1 MYHKIKVSFLL
12 SALLLMGGC
21 WEYSI
26 ENKPQELDIEF
37 SHALVDNVSEPAS
50 DGLRTVSVSFSD
62 QSGNTLQ
69 MAVCSAFRFLEAGY
83 YDIVGKA
90 DERLEAMVSL
100 TSGEGQV
107 TVQGGTV
114 YVRRNNDEYD
124 IIWYLATD
132 KGNIRCTASD
142 KDLAFE
148 ADEYEHL
155 TGSGGTGTLL
165 LDQTLDSRIM
175 NEVMHY
181 SVCLP
186 EGYDETRKYPVLYLL
201 HGMNGDHNDWFKGGG
216 AMNAYASAFAA
227 EGGPDMIIVSPEGKN
242 LFYCNGYVSGANYMS
257 YFFEEFLP
265 HIESLYSIRSERD
278 SRAIAGLS
286 MGGYGSLYYGLL
298 HPEMF
303 CHAYICSGAVI
314 MIGNCPSLSLMLS
327 NISGE
332 GKIHELPELTFEIGT
347 EDFLLPV
354 NETFLKTMDNNNVAY
369 EYTTRPGNHTWKFW
383 NDCSPKILR
392 KSAAAFGEF

>member
-1 MYHKIKVSFLL
+1 
-12 SALLLMGGC
+12 
-21 WEYSI
+21 
-26 ENKPQELDIEF
+26 
-37 SHALVDNVSEPAS
+37 
-50 DGLRTVSVSFSD
+50 
-62 QSGNTLQ
+62 
-69 MAVCSAFRFLEAGY
+69 
-83 YDIVGKA
+83 
-90 DERLEAMVSL
+90 
-100 TSGEGQV
+100 
-107 TVQGGTV
+107 
-114 YVRRNNDEYD
+114 
-124 IIWYLATD
+124 
-132 KGNIRCTASD
+132 
-142 KDLAFE
+142 
-148 ADEYEHL
+148 
-155 TGSGGTGTLL
+155 
-165 LDQTLDSRIM
+165 
-175 NEVMHY
+175 
-181 SVCLP
+181 
-186 EGYDETRKYPVLYLL
+186 
-201 HGMNGDHNDWFKGGG
+201 
-216 AMNAYASAFAA
+216 
-227 EGGPDMIIVSPEGKN
+227 MIIVSPEGKN